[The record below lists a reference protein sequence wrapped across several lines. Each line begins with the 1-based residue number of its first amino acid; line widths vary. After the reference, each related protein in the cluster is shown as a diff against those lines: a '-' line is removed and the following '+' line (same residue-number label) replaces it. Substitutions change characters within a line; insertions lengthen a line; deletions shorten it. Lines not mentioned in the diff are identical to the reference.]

1 MHGPPCKH
9 LFAGGA
15 VLSRGHRCQPSA
27 PACNMSSSALG
38 TTLREPMYARVLAH
52 KPKAGACQ
60 TCQHLQSCLVSAH
73 SCTPTGLLMLNQR
86 EAV

>member
-27 PACNMSSSALG
+27 PACNMSSSALA
-38 TTLREPMYARVLAH
+38 TILREPITLEWWHISQKQGHAIHASICRVAWSQHTHARPL
-52 KPKAGACQ
+52 GC
-60 TCQHLQSCLVSAH
+60 
-73 SCTPTGLLMLNQR
+73 
-86 EAV
+86 